1 MKVFLLELTAAH
13 ALSSTHWS
21 RQSSSLH
28 MSTSSR
34 EPLPS
39 NLRNYAEYYQQQVD
53 KWTQPVPVQEVQD
66 VVLDAE
72 TGVHVP
78 RGNSMYGAA
87 PPPRDDDSWKSSV
100 FEFRSPTDWKGEA
113 AAAESA
119 PAEVVTDTPF
129 NTAAQQQ
136 SRQHFASSSS
146 SSSGGVK
153 QSFKE
158 ARRQELG
165 LSTSADS
172 SQPRVRGRF
181 AAYSVCSSSA
191 ASSSSS
197 AGSYYS
203 GTADSSS
210 SSEFVQEPAAAWAAA
225 TAAARADYAQDASS
239 VCGRPQAVL
248 HLCAVLQQP
257 TTAAFAELRRAYRRE
272 VKLCH
277 PDTLTAGQDAAAAV
291 AKFRKLTDAWDK
303 ALPQLQLLGDAE
315 Q

>member
-1 MKVFLLELTAAH
+1 
-13 ALSSTHWS
+13 
-21 RQSSSLH
+21 

-34 EPLPS
+34 EPLPP
-39 NLRNYAEYYQQQVD
+39 NLRNYADYYQQQVD

-113 AAAESA
+113 AAAEA
-119 PAEVVTDTPF
+119 ATAEVVSDTPF
-129 NTAAQQQ
+129 NKAAAQPLQY
-136 SRQHFASSSS
+136 FASSSS
-146 SSSGGVK
+146 GGIR

-181 AAYSVCSSSA
+181 AAYSVYSSAAAVGTTSSSSA
-191 ASSSSS
+191 SSHYSDTASSSSS
-197 AGSYYS
+197 S
-203 GTADSSS
+203 G
-210 SSEFVQEPAAAWAAA
+210 EFVQEPAAAWAAA
-225 TAAARADYAQDASS
+225 TAAARADYAQEVSS
-239 VCGRPQAVL
+239 SACGRPQAVL
-248 HLCAVLQQP
+248 HLCSVLQQP
-257 TTAAFAELRRAYRRE
+257 TTAAFAELRRAYRKE

-277 PDTLTAGQDAAAAV
+277 PDTLRAGQDAAAAL
-291 AKFRKLTDAWDK
+291 AQFRKLTDAWDK